1 MKRIIRLTE
10 SDLVRLVKKV
20 INEKQGITSSWESK
34 YTDWATNKSGN
45 PELAM
50 QLMSRYWDLK
60 NHPEMPV
67 KYKDFNNLKDANE
80 LQDLIDEMEE
90 AVRINKLNQDITRSN
105 VFRNSYDRAHAG
117 YYKKHN
123 ISVDS
128 EARQM
133 RKQKE
138 EEEKRQ
144 ERESFDNF
152 VDYFTKD

>member
-10 SDLVRLVKKV
+10 SDLVRLVKRV

-34 YTDWATNKSGN
+34 YTDWATNRSGN

-50 QLMSRYWDLK
+50 NLMSRYWDLK

-123 ISVDS
+123 ISVSD
-128 EARQM
+128 EERQI

-138 EEEKRQ
+138 DENKRQ

>member
-90 AVRINKLNQDITRSN
+90 SVRINKLNQDITRSN
-105 VFRNSYDRAHAG
+105 VFRNSYDRSHAG

-128 EARQM
+128 EGRQM